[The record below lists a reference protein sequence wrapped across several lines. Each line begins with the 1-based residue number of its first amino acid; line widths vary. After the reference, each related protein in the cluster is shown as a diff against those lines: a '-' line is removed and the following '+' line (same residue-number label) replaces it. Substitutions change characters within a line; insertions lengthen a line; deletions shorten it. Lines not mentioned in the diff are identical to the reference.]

1 MKKFIPGAIIS
12 YAAYTLLKKLL
23 NENLNEGIKP
33 DYVFADFMIKI
44 DAGDNLKSKKT
55 QITNAIN
62 TIIENFDSFK
72 IGKTGDPNHRSS
84 KHFEYSSMFL
94 ICKSKNPDIIEFLEA
109 FYINKYYTHPKNEN
123 FNRGSAG
130 VMCNSH
136 HAYYLYVIV
145 D

>member
-12 YAAYTLLKKLL
+12 YAAYTLLKELL

-33 DYVFADFMIKI
+33 DYVFADFMIEI
-44 DAGDNLKSKKT
+44 ETGDNLKSKKT

-62 TIIENFDSFK
+62 TIIENFDRFK
-72 IGKTGDPNHRSS
+72 IGKTGDPDHRSS
-84 KHFEYSSMFL
+84 QHAGYSSMFL
-94 ICKSKNPDIIEFLEA
+94 ICKSKKHDIIEHLEA
-109 FYINKYYTHPKNEN
+109 LYIDKYFTHPKNEN

-130 VMCNSH
+130 AMCNSH